1 MIKSLLKI
9 GLLLVAGILVYNFF
23 FGTDE
28 EKTQSKKVFGEMRD
42 VARSVGSLIRTERE
56 KFNQGKYDQAL
67 DKLGDAYQGIR
78 KQAKHLDETVIKR
91 LDAAEKRRQALEKEL
106 DSLNEPAVEP
116 ASAPAKNKT
125 LSRKKQDELSAAK
138 AADLKQRQEKLQR
151 ELESLQKE
159 FEAVADEAE
168 RMIE

>member
-9 GLLLVAGILVYNFF
+9 GLLLLAAILVYNFF

-28 EKTQSKKVFGEMRD
+28 EKQQSKKVFGEMRD

-67 DKLGDAYQGIR
+67 AKLGQAYQGIR
-78 KQAKHLDETVIKR
+78 KQAQYLDENVLKR
-91 LDAAEKRRQALEKEL
+91 LDAAEKRREELQKEL
-106 DSLNEPAVEP
+106 DSLGEPPAEP
-116 ASAPAKNKT
+116 APAKNKS
-125 LSRKKQDELSAAK
+125 LSRKKQDELNASK
-138 AADLKQRQEKLQR
+138 AADLKNRQEKLQR

-168 RMIE
+168 KGN